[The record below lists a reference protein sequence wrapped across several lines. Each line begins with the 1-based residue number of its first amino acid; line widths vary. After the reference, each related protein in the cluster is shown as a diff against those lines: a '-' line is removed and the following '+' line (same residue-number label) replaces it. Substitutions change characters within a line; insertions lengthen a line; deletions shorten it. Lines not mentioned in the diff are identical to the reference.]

1 MDNKIFCLE
10 TEWTQSAHDLKDES
24 QVKPLLDFLKNSN
37 KVDYVFRQ
45 VATYFDFNYYI
56 SHLKKPSYNSYTI
69 VYLCFHGTP
78 GCIHFADNE
87 PNFTELDLLGFAEE
101 NEGIFEGKIVH
112 FSSCRTLKMS
122 EDDIKTF
129 KRLTKASM
137 VTGYQRSVKM
147 TESFIFEAWLL
158 NTLKKHPNYRAKRL
172 LDIAKK
178 EMGFF
183 AESFI
188 FMAY

>member
-45 VATYFDFNYYI
+45 VATCSDFDYYI
-56 SHLKKPSYNSYTI
+56 SHLKKNSYNNYAI

-78 GCIHFADNE
+78 GCIHFADDDK
-87 PNFTELDLLGFAEE
+87 LDLLDFAKD
-101 NEGIFEGKIVH
+101 NEGIFDGKIVH
-112 FSSCRTLKMS
+112 FGSCRTLKMS
-122 EDDIKTF
+122 EEDIKSF

-158 NTLKKHPNYRAKRL
+158 NTLNKHPNYRAKRL
-172 LDIAKK
+172 LEIAKK

-183 AESFI
+183 ADSFI

>member
-24 QVKPLLDFLKNSN
+24 QVKPLLDFLKNSQ

-45 VATYFDFNYYI
+45 VATFSDFNYYI
-56 SHLKKPSYNSYTI
+56 SHLKRPSYNNYTI
-69 VYLCFHGTP
+69 VYLGFHGNP
-78 GCIHFADNE
+78 GCIHFADDDK
-87 PNFTELDLLGFAEE
+87 LDLLDFAKD
-101 NEGIFEGKIVH
+101 NEGIFDGKIVH
-112 FSSCRTLKMS
+112 FGSCRTLKMS
-122 EDDIKTF
+122 EEDIKTF
-129 KRLTKASM
+129 KRLTRASM
-137 VTGYQRSVKM
+137 VTGYQRSVNM

-158 NTLKKHPNYRAKRL
+158 NTFNKHPNYRAKRL
-172 LDIAKK
+172 LDIAQK

-183 AESFI
+183 ADSFI

>member
-24 QVKPLLDFLKNSN
+24 QVKPLLEFLKNSQ

-45 VATYFDFNYYI
+45 VATFCDFDYYI
-56 SHLKKPSYNSYTI
+56 SHLKRPSYNNYTI

-78 GCIHFADNE
+78 GCIHFADDAI
-87 PNFTELDLLGFAEE
+87 PILDLLDFAED
-101 NEGIFEGKIVH
+101 NEGIFDGKIVH
-112 FSSCRTLKMS
+112 FGSCRTLKMS
-122 EDDIKTF
+122 EEDIKTF

-158 NTLKKHPNYRAKRL
+158 NTLNKHPNYRAKRL

-178 EMGFF
+178 EMEFF
-183 AESFI
+183 ADSFI